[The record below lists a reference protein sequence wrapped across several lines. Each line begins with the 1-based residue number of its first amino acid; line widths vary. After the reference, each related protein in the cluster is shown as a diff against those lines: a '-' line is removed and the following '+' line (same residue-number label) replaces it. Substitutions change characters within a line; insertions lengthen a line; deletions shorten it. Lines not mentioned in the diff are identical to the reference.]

1 MQHCLRGRWEDFVA
15 TSYESPSS
23 LCIALLH
30 FGSSSV
36 RLPLDCPREVGG
48 ENSMSIRLLIAD
60 DHAVVRAGLRTMVA
74 DSEIEI
80 AAEASNGT
88 EALQFAAKYSPD
100 VVMLDVRMPEIDGIA
115 CLGRLRAELPELP
128 VLMFSA
134 YDNPTYIARA
144 VALGAAGYL
153 AKTAS
158 QDDLLT
164 AIRRVAGGETIW
176 TREELR
182 RVTGA
187 LSTPRASVNLEVPL
201 TKREDEVLKQL
212 ALGLSNKEIAMALSI
227 SYETVKEHVQHILR
241 KVGVSDRTQAA
252 VWAVRKG
259 LV

>member
-1 MQHCLRGRWEDFVA
+1 M
-15 TSYESPSS
+15 
-23 LCIALLH
+23 
-30 FGSSSV
+30 SV
-36 RLPLDCPREVGG
+36 RV
-48 ENSMSIRLLIAD
+48 LIAD
-60 DHAVVRAGLRTMVA
+60 DHAVVRAGLRSMVGGT
-74 DSEIEI
+74 EIEI
-80 AAEASNGT
+80 VAEAADGNR
-88 EALQFAAKYSPD
+88 ALQLAIENQPD
-100 VVMLDVRMPEIDGIA
+100 LVLLDVRMPGSDGIA
-115 CLGRLRAELPELP
+115 CLARIRAELPDIP

-153 AKTAS
+153 VKTATREE
-158 QDDLLT
+158 LLT
-164 AIRRVAGGETIW
+164 GIRSAAAGESIW

-187 LSTPRASVNLEVPL
+187 LSTPRVAVDLEVPL
-201 TKREDEVLKQL
+201 TKRESEVLKQL
-212 ALGLSNKEIAMALSI
+212 AQGLSNKEIAQALSI